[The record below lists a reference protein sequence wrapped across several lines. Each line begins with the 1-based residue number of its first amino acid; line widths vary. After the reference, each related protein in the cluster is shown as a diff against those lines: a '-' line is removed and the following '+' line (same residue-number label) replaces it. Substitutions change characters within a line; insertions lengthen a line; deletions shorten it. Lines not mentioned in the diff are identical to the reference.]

1 MTDQPAPAVPAAASP
16 APHYLPAMGRR
27 WLLPLY
33 DPFTRLIGAGRVHG
47 ELLDRAEIGPGSRVL
62 EIGCGTG
69 NLLLLAKRRC
79 PDAEVTGL
87 DPDPAALRRTRRKA
101 DRAGLA
107 VRLDRGFASDLPYP
121 DASVDRVL
129 SALMLHHLD
138 PADLPRALAE
148 VRRVL
153 RPGGSLHVVD
163 IVGGHRAHGPLGWL
177 ARRSRHL
184 EDGSPERLTALLAD
198 AGLRDVARTGQ
209 RSTPMGAVAFYRAA
223 R

>member
-1 MTDQPAPAVPAAASP
+1 MTDHPVAAAG
-16 APHYLPAMGRR
+16 HYLPAMGRQ

-33 DPFTRLIGAGRVHG
+33 DPFTRLLGSRRPHG
-47 ELLDRAEIGPGSRVL
+47 ELLDQAGLRPGVQVL

-79 PDAEVTGL
+79 PQAEVTGL
-87 DPDPAALRRTRRKA
+87 DPDPAALRRTGRKA
-101 DRAGLA
+101 ARAGLA
-107 VRLDRGFASDLPYP
+107 VRLDRGFAADLPYP
-121 DASVDRVL
+121 DGSMDRVL
-129 SALMLHHLD
+129 SAFMLHHLD

-163 IVGGHRAHGPLGWL
+163 VAGGHHAHGLLGRL
-177 ARRSRHL
+177 ARRSPHAH
-184 EDGSPERLTALLAD
+184 SAPERLLPLLGE
-198 AGLRDVARTGQ
+198 AGLRDAAETG
-209 RSTPMGAVAFYRAA
+209 RGSTHLGQDAFYRAA

>member
-1 MTDQPAPAVPAAASP
+1 MTDHPTPPVTAGDP

-33 DPFTRLIGAGRVHG
+33 DPFTRLIGARRIHA
-47 ELLDRAEIGPGSRVL
+47 ELLDRAEISPGSRVL

-79 PDAEVTGL
+79 QDAQVTGL

-101 DRAGLA
+101 NRAGLT
-107 VRLDRGFASDLPYP
+107 VRLDRGFATDLPYP
-121 DASVDRVL
+121 DASMDRVL
-129 SALMLHHLD
+129 SAFMLHHLD
-138 PADLPRALAE
+138 PADLPQALAE

-153 RPGGSLHVVD
+153 QPGGSLHIVD
-163 IVGGHRAHGPLGWL
+163 ITGGHHAHGPLRWL
-177 ARRSRHL
+177 TRRNRRPSHTPPQHL
-184 EDGSPERLTALLAD
+184 IAQLAQ
-198 AGLRDVARTGQ
+198 AGLKDAAETGQ
-209 RSTPMGAVAFYRAA
+209 DTTPMGTVTFYRAT